1 MIWSEEEDEKIFNM
15 YKSHG
20 TAWTL
25 IAKSFKGRTESQ
37 VKNRFYSTLR
47 RVATR
52 KMAQSV
58 MPYKR
63 SINIKKEDLLNFV
76 NDAIDYGHDCFS
88 KRGRKRKEIL
98 KDPKELNSKM
108 IQNDESDLRVNTTKS
123 LPQSFPTL
131 QTPFSNLLS
140 QVEPFALPPQ
150 KDCDN
155 NFQENIKETNEQII
169 MLPSFESCFSK
180 YNTSHDQ
187 ISKVQT
193 KNIPVM
199 SSFFFG
205 FLTCLM
211 KTSSM

>member
-1 MIWSEEEDEKIFNM
+1 MIKTKNI
-15 YKSHG
+15 
-20 TAWTL
+20 
-25 IAKSFKGRTESQ
+25 KGRTGSQ
-37 VKNRFYSTLR
+37 VKHRLYSTLGR
-47 RVATR
+47 IETR
-52 KMAQSV
+52 KMAQRV
-58 MPYKR
+58 RPYQR

-140 QVEPFALPPQ
+140 QVEPFAFPHHT
-150 KDCDN
+150 DCDN

-169 MLPSFESCFSK
+169 ILPSFESCFSK

-187 ISKVQT
+187 ISKVQA
-193 KNIPVM
+193 KNIPEM
-199 SSFFFG
+199 GSFFFG